1 MHTFVES
8 KVGRAH
14 VRDGGVR
21 HVTMRG
27 RIVVW
32 WVHMNTV
39 PAATSRSSLGT
50 YLGTVLR
57 VFLVMIDRSED
68 NK

>member
-1 MHTFVES
+1 
-8 KVGRAH
+8 
-14 VRDGGVR
+14 
-21 HVTMRG
+21 MRG